1 MVVSTIPVGFN
12 PLGVV
17 ITPDGT
23 RAYVEENSEFLNII
37 DTASNTVV
45 AHILQGIFHVTLTI
59 TADGTRIYAASATSP
74 SVSIIDTSTNAV
86 VNTIPLGNNSPTDS
100 ALTPDGARLY
110 TTNVQNTASVID
122 TATNTVL
129 TTIPN
134 IACPGSAHR
143 IAIAAVPPVPKTK
156 DDCKDGGYKEFGPPA
171 GPFPN
176 QGQCI
181 SYVKAHSQ

>member
-1 MVVSTIPVGFN
+1 
-12 PLGVV
+12 
-17 ITPDGT
+17 
-23 RAYVEENSEFLNII
+23 
-37 DTASNTVV
+37 
-45 AHILQGIFHVTLTI
+45 
-59 TADGTRIYAASATSP
+59 
-74 SVSIIDTSTNAV
+74 V

-100 ALTPDGARLY
+100 ALTPDGGRLY

-156 DDCKDGGYKEFGPPA
+156 DDCKDGGYIEFGPPA